1 MSLAVVIFAAYQGT
15 SRKFGFVSL
24 EHSGYFIGACVGPY
38 LVSAII
44 VLIYRLIRGRKV
56 NNTTNLFALF
66 CGASFFAVL
75 SLLNSAHATT
85 PMPVA
90 DATFAPQTFGQPLGK
105 PNAQPLRAP
114 TIWDPAVISLYT
126 DLKSAN
132 DTYVAAVSRLDVT
145 AQSLY
150 MPDSFR
156 DTPAIQKILAQLHD
170 RMAVA
175 DQFSSLDPILA
186 KMPSYVAA
194 IDASETDKR
203 EFLANFMPTARRS
216 IADRNTASA
225 YEHDWLRASIALYQ
239 FMLAKQG
246 AYAISS
252 DGAKGTFYR
261 PDVSSQFQNKIQNVQ
276 RLKQRFLQA
285 NQAYLANQSAAR
297 AQLGMAE

>member
-1 MSLAVVIFAAYQGT
+1 MSLAVVIFAAYQGA
-15 SRKFGFVSL
+15 SRKFGSVSL
-24 EHSGYFIGACVGPY
+24 EHFGYFIGACVGPY

-44 VLIYRLIRGRKV
+44 VLIYRLIRRRPV
-56 NNTTNLFALF
+56 NNTVDLLALF

-75 SLLNSAHATT
+75 SLLNSARATA
-85 PMPVA
+85 PLPVA
-90 DATFAPQTFGQPLGK
+90 GAAFAPQTLRQPFEK
-105 PNAQPLRAP
+105 PNAPLRAP

-132 DTYVAAVSRLDVT
+132 DTYVAAVSRLDLT

-150 MPDSFR
+150 LPDSFR
-156 DTPAIQKILAQLHD
+156 DAPAMQKILAQLHD

-194 IDASETDKR
+194 INASETDKR
-203 EFLANFMPTARRS
+203 QFLANFMPTARRS
-216 IADRNTASA
+216 VADRNTASA

-239 FMLAKQG
+239 FMLANQG

-252 DGAKGTFYR
+252 DGAKGAFYR
-261 PDVSSQFQNKIQNVQ
+261 PEVSSQFQTKMRNVQ